1 MKPLRGQRVVEVA
14 TYVAAPSGGLA
25 LARLGADVIRVD
37 PLGGGGAPPPPAPP
51 PPPRRPGGGPGPPSP
66 TTPTPGP
73 PARPGRPTRSGGRAP
88 AGRGAAATG
97 VAPPG
102 GAPHPPGGPP
112 APGGGSL
119 YWTGL
124 NKGKKSVTVD
134 LRSPRGQELVTAL
147 VTERGTLLDNTVG
160 WDWLADERLRA
171 LRPDLVHVRV
181 QGRPDGGPALD
192 YTVNAAVGV
201 PQLTGPAGLDGPVNH
216 QLPAWDLLTGSQ
228 AVNAVLAGLLH
239 RATTGEGSYAEVA
252 LSDVALGAVADLGWL
267 GEARLTGRDRPK
279 QGNHIYGSFGTSFR
293 TADGRHV
300 IVVAMTRRQ
309 WRALQE
315 ATGTTEQLSRLGERA
330 GIDLDVEENR
340 YRLREE
346 LVAVLAPW
354 FAERD
359 VETVTMA
366 FADTP
371 VLWQRYRSLTEV
383 AADGG
388 EPLLDEVDQPGIG
401 PVPAARSA
409 VRWASAPAEAVEP
422 APALGADTEAVLTG
436 ELGLGQKELAA
447 LVDEGVIR

>member
-1 MKPLRGQRVVEVA
+1 MKPLLGQRIVEVA

-25 LARLGADVIRVD
+25 LARLGADVIRID
-37 PLGGGGAPPPPAPP
+37 PLGGASDHHRWPL
-51 PPPRRPGGGPGPPSP
+51 
-66 TTPTPGP
+66 
-73 PARPGRPTRSGGRAP
+73 
-88 AGRGAAATG
+88 
-97 VAPPG
+97 
-102 GAPHPPGGPP
+102 

-124 NKGKKSVTVD
+124 NKGKRSVALD

-147 VTERGTLLDNTVG
+147 VTGRGTLLDNTVG
-160 WDWLADERLRA
+160 WGWLADERLRE

-181 QGRPDGGPALD
+181 QGRADGGPALD

-201 PQLTGPAGLDGPVNH
+201 PDLTGPAEFSGPVNH

-228 AVNAVLAGLLH
+228 AATAVLAGLLH
-239 RATTGEGSYAEVA
+239 RASTGEGSYAEIA

-267 GEARLTGRDRPK
+267 GEARLSGQDRPK

-293 TADGRHV
+293 TADGVHV

-315 ATGTTEQLSRLGERA
+315 ATGTTEALSRVGERA
-330 GIDLDVEENR
+330 GLDLDVEENR
-340 YRLREE
+340 YLLRNE

-359 VETVTMA
+359 VDAVTGA
-366 FADTP
+366 FADTS

-388 EPLLDEVDQPGIG
+388 HLLEEVHQPGIG
-401 PVPAARSA
+401 PVVTARGA
-409 VRWASAPAEAVEP
+409 VRWPADPPDSVAPAPV
-422 APALGADTEAVLTG
+422 LGADTEAVLSE
-436 ELGLGQKELAA
+436 ELGLGQAEIAK

>member
-1 MKPLRGQRVVEVA
+1 MEVA

-25 LARLGADVIRVD
+25 LARLGADVIRID
-37 PLGGGGAPPPPAPP
+37 PLGGASDHHRWPL
-51 PPPRRPGGGPGPPSP
+51 
-66 TTPTPGP
+66 
-73 PARPGRPTRSGGRAP
+73 
-88 AGRGAAATG
+88 
-97 VAPPG
+97 
-102 GAPHPPGGPP
+102 

-124 NKGKKSVTVD
+124 NKGKRSVAVD

-160 WDWLADERLRA
+160 WGWLADERLRA
-171 LRPDLVHVRV
+171 SRPDLVHVRV

-201 PQLTGPAGLDGPVNH
+201 PDLTGPAGLSGPVNH

-239 RATTGEGSYAEVA
+239 RAATGEGSYAEVA

-267 GEARLTGRDRPK
+267 GEAQLRGQDRPK

-293 TADGRHV
+293 TADGGHV

-315 ATGTTEQLSRLGERA
+315 ATGTAEVLARLGERA
-330 GIDLDVEENR
+330 GLDLDLEENR
-340 YRLREE
+340 YRLRDE
-346 LVAVLAPW
+346 LVGVLAPW

-359 VETVTMA
+359 VEAVTKA
-366 FADTP
+366 FADTS

-383 AADGG
+383 AAAGD

-401 PVPAARSA
+401 PVVAARSA
-409 VRWASAPAEAVEP
+409 VRWPAAAPEAVES
-422 APALGADTEAVLTG
+422 APALGADTEAVLAD
-436 ELGLGQKELAA
+436 ELGLGQVEIAI